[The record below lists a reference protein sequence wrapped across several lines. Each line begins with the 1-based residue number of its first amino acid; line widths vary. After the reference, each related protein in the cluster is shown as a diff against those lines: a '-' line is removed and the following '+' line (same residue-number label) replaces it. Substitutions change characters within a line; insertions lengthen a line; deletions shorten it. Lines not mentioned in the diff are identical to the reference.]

1 MFRKNLIKKL
11 FLFFSLLSF
20 IQYLY
25 CPNYYSF
32 GYILFL
38 FLLFCVD
45 VYLYFKIK
53 KKKNYFD
60 FDTLFLFV
68 FSLAAFAYPV
78 FLYEPSFP
86 FIYFFGFS
94 FNVDTIS
101 HAVSIS
107 LIAINCYL
115 LGSVSLTKKEE
126 TASRVIYVNNRLLI
140 FLSCLL
146 FVLFIC
152 SGGVSYYQAM
162 YGKSANA
169 ELSGPINQ
177 LQSLLQATLIAT
189 IGTEFY
195 NLRACRKKPNKLF
208 LLVCV
213 TLSFLMLYAGNR
225 TFAMQILLPTSFFL
239 FYYYYQ
245 ISFSRFI
252 LLAIIG
258 FFSMWF
264 IQINRTGKT
273 IDENIIINSASVI
286 SDIVIPSRSNFL
298 VFEVVDKTGFT
309 YGYSMSGGVIGVIPS
324 LERFLNLVGLDS
336 KNTGSAT
343 LFTRYTL
350 GDNPSVGLGTML
362 QADIYLSF
370 GLVGILLFFWGLGKF
385 VNRIQMQLQLNVYY
399 SYIIYSALMAHAVF
413 WVRAEATYPLRII
426 IWSLIIAYLNK
437 LYWNCYA
444 KKDNVFYSKSAN
456 RRNRESVHHL
466 C

>member
-1 MFRKNLIKKL
+1 
-11 FLFFSLLSF
+11 
-20 IQYLY
+20 
-25 CPNYYSF
+25 
-32 GYILFL
+32 
-38 FLLFCVD
+38 
-45 VYLYFKIK
+45 
-53 KKKNYFD
+53 
-60 FDTLFLFV
+60 
-68 FSLAAFAYPV
+68 
-78 FLYEPSFP
+78 
-86 FIYFFGFS
+86 
-94 FNVDTIS
+94 
-101 HAVSIS
+101 
-107 LIAINCYL
+107 
-115 LGSVSLTKKEE
+115 
-126 TASRVIYVNNRLLI
+126 
-140 FLSCLL
+140 
-146 FVLFIC
+146 
-152 SGGVSYYQAM
+152 
-162 YGKSANA
+162 
-169 ELSGPINQ
+169 
-177 LQSLLQATLIAT
+177 
-189 IGTEFY
+189 
-195 NLRACRKKPNKLF
+195 
-208 LLVCV
+208 
-213 TLSFLMLYAGNR
+213 
-225 TFAMQILLPTSFFL
+225 
-239 FYYYYQ
+239 
-245 ISFSRFI
+245 
-252 LLAIIG
+252 
-258 FFSMWF
+258 MWF